1 MELSAR
7 EIGDLKSR
15 LEKVEKELNLKKA
28 TVSYILNFIDLFV
41 FDGFLLSTASVER
54 YFSFF
59 DTFGSVQKVHGRGN
73 SHEHFFEKKNR
84 NYIYCVSFV
93 ITSRMVSDF
102 IDRAFFFFCRKKTFS
117 NGQKGL
123 SSLWSTVF

>member
-41 FDGFLLSTASVER
+41 FDGFLLPTASVER
-54 YFSFF
+54 Y
-59 DTFGSVQKVHGRGN
+59 
-73 SHEHFFEKKNR
+73 
-84 NYIYCVSFV
+84 
-93 ITSRMVSDF
+93 
-102 IDRAFFFFCRKKTFS
+102 
-117 NGQKGL
+117 
-123 SSLWSTVF
+123 SSLLANACIVKN